1 VLLARRS
8 LVVAG
13 LVVALLA
20 GIGAS
25 LALGAIDI
33 PLSEVVDVMTGGG
46 QEGPAKQ
53 ILLQLRLPRT
63 VDAILVGA
71 ALGVAGAMLQG
82 ALANPLA
89 SPDVIGVTAGAGF
102 GAVLILLAFPGS
114 IALLPVGALVFGL
127 LAATLVF
134 VVAWIGPDGG
144 GVGRLILAGIAIA
157 ALFAAGTTGLMTA
170 YPDRVQ
176 SAVFFLAG
184 GLVSDGWEEMRVIW
198 PYFAVGFVIA
208 LCLIRPLD
216 RLALGDASLGT
227 RPRVIRLT
235 AGAAAAL
242 LAAASAAIAGL
253 LGFLGLVVPH
263 VVRMA
268 GGTAGHGF
276 VVPVSALG
284 GAALL
289 VAGDTLARTAKPPL
303 ELPVGPFMVVIGVPM
318 FLWLL
323 RKAV

>member
-1 VLLARRS
+1 
-8 LVVAG
+8 
-13 LVVALLA
+13 
-20 GIGAS
+20 
-25 LALGAIDI
+25 
-33 PLSEVVDVMTGGG
+33 
-46 QEGPAKQ
+46 
-53 ILLQLRLPRT
+53 
-63 VDAILVGA
+63 
-71 ALGVAGAMLQG
+71 MLQG

-134 VVAWIGPDGG
+134 VVAWIG
-144 GVGRLILAGIAIA
+144 
-157 ALFAAGTTGLMTA
+157 
-170 YPDRVQ
+170 
-176 SAVFFLAG
+176 
-184 GLVSDGWEEMRVIW
+184 LVSDGWEEMRVIW

-208 LCLIRPLD
+208 VCLIRPLD
-216 RLALGDASLGT
+216 RLALGDDVAASLGT

-235 AGAAAAL
+235 AGASAAL

-268 GGTAGHGF
+268 GGTASHAF

>member
-1 VLLARRS
+1 
-8 LVVAG
+8 VAG
-13 LVVALLA
+13 V
-20 GIGAS
+20 GAS
-25 LALGAIDI
+25 LALGAIDV
-33 PLSEVVDVMTGGG
+33 SMREVADALLGRA
-46 QEGPAKQ
+46 EDGPAKQ
-53 ILLQLRLPRT
+53 IILQLRLPRT

-71 ALGVAGAMLQG
+71 ALGVAGALLQG
-82 ALANPLA
+82 TLGNPLA
-89 SPDVIGVTAGAGF
+89 SPDVIGVTAGSGF
-102 GAVLILLAFPGS
+102 GAILILLAFPGS

-127 LAATLVF
+127 LAASLVF
-134 VVAWIGPDGG
+134 IVAWIGPDGG
-144 GVGRLILAGIAIA
+144 GVGRLILAGIAIG

-170 YPDRVQ
+170 FPDRVQ

-184 GLVSDGWEEMRVIW
+184 GLASDGWDEMRSIW
-198 PYFAVGFVIA
+198 PYFAAGFVLA

-216 RLALGDASLGT
+216 RLALGDDVAASLGT
-227 RPRVIRLT
+227 RPRVIRLA

-263 VVRMA
+263 VIRMA
-268 GGTAGHGF
+268 GGTAAHGY

-289 VAGDTLARTAKPPL
+289 VAGDTLARTVKPPL
-303 ELPVGPFMVVIGVPM
+303 ELPVGPFMVLLGVPM

-323 RKAV
+323 RRAV